1 MVERL
6 LRLLRGP
13 AIVMTALA
21 SVITILMMLNV
32 TADVIGRTFFNKPV
46 HATLEIVENV
56 YMVCICFL
64 PMALVQHDREHLL
77 IELFV
82 PDPDSPVGRVA
93 TLVSSLIA
101 FFLCALIAWKTIGI
115 AIKKTEILEVVYL
128 VDSFLPVWWVR
139 WVIAVAFTLV
149 SAILALQIVQDV
161 GRFGKPHRPR
171 GVHGLAPAQTGLD

>member
-1 MVERL
+1 MIERL
-6 LRLLRGP
+6 LRILRGP

-21 SVITILMMLNV
+21 SLITILMMLNV

-46 HATLEIVENV
+46 HATLEIVESI
-56 YMVCICFL
+56 YMVCISFL

-82 PDPDSPVGRVA
+82 PDADSPVGRVA
-93 TLVSSLIA
+93 TLMSSLIA
-101 FFLCALIAWKTIGI
+101 LFLCALIAWKTIGI

-139 WVIAVAFTLV
+139 WVIAIAFVLV
-149 SAILALQIVQDV
+149 SMILALQVVQDFS
-161 GRFGKPHRPR
+161 RFGKPHRPKHA
-171 GVHGLAPAQTGLD
+171 HGAEPAHVGME